1 MSSFKIERISEDIK
15 RSFNNILLEIK
26 DPRVNSTLISVLRLD
41 LTNDLSYA
49 TIYIS
54 SLDGIDSAKIAVE
67 GLNSAKG
74 YIKKEMSKRLEIRKI
89 PELIFKASDSIEFSS
104 NLEKMIRDINKGE

>member
-1 MSSFKIERISEDIK
+1 MSSFKIDRISEDIK

-26 DPRVNSTLISVLRLD
+26 DPRVNSSLISVLRLD

-54 SLDGIDSAKIAVE
+54 SLDGLDCAKIAVE

-74 YIKKEMSKRLEIRKI
+74 YIKKEMAKRLEIRKI
-89 PELIFKASDSIEFSS
+89 PELVFKATDSIEFSS